1 MALIPKKPQ
10 AKKDVDEFISGAKAS
25 RADQKKAPT
34 GSKQAVEK
42 KMFSARLDCETVRKI
57 KLWSAQTDKTKEQ
70 IAQEAFDLYFENKNV
85 PK

>member
-25 RADQKKAPT
+25 RSDQQKPT
-34 GSKQAVEK
+34 AESKQAAEK
-42 KMFSARLDCETVRKI
+42 KMFSARIDRETVRKI

-70 IAQEAFDLYFENKNV
+70 IAQEAFDRYFKNKDV